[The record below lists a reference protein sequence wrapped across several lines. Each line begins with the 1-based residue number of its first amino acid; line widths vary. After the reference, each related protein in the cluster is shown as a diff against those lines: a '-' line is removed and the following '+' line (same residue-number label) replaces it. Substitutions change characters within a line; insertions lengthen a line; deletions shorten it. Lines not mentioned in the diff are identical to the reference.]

1 MKKRRIRVEVLFIV
15 LIILFCLLGLI
26 ARIDNSIIT
35 LIYSISIL
43 LLLNKIRKR
52 LGIEVR

>member
-1 MKKRRIRVEVLFIV
+1 MKKKRIRVEVLFIV
-15 LIILFCLLGLI
+15 LILLFCLFGLI
-26 ARIDNSIIT
+26 ARIDNSIISS
-35 LIYSISIL
+35 IYCICIL